1 MARQTIYVVQP
12 FLRDDRGR
20 LMPDRPMT
28 ARDEADAKHRALM
41 LKDRRAG
48 VVAFSRT
55 GDIETGEYDDAV
67 IISKFGAVPDDEQP
81 D

>member
-1 MARQTIYVVQP
+1 MARQTVFVVQP
-12 FLRDDRGR
+12 FIRDDRGR
-20 LMPDRPMT
+20 LVPDRPVT
-28 ARDEADAKHRALM
+28 ARDENDARLRAVS
-41 LKDRRAG
+41 LKDKRAG

-67 IISKFGAVPDDEQP
+67 IIAKYGAVPDEEQP